1 MCYNVS
7 KGTTKI
13 INNDKPHGASKRE
26 RVRKKIIPLLIL
38 LLVIAI
44 TVGVFY
50 FYRQYPGRIEELE
63 AYGYLGAFLISL
75 IFNATVILPV
85 GNVIVI
91 STLGAILPSATIVG
105 LAGGA
110 GAAIGEITG
119 YMVGYSGRGI
129 AERSKMYKRVEGWVR
144 RWGAVAIFIFAL
156 VPFIFDLAAIAAG
169 VLRFPFWKFLL
180 LCWLGR
186 TIAYIVVAFIGAWSW
201 IIVAALATLALGL
214 AITNWAWKRGH

>member
-1 MCYNVS
+1 MV
-7 KGTTKI
+7 KI
-13 INNDKPHGASKRE
+13 INNDKPAEASKRE
-26 RVRKKIIPLLIL
+26 RVRKKIIPLLTL
-38 LLVIAI
+38 LFVIAI
-44 TVGVFY
+44 TVGIFY
-50 FYRQYPGRIEELE
+50 FYRQYPGEIEELK

-85 GNVIVI
+85 GNILVI

-129 AERSKMYKRVEGWVR
+129 AERSRMYKRVEGWIR

-186 TIAYIVVAFIGAWSW
+186 TIAYIVVALIGAWSW
-201 IIVAALATLALGL
+201 VIVAALAILALGL
-214 AITNWAWKRGH
+214 TIANWTWKRGH

>member
-1 MCYNVS
+1 MS
-7 KGTTKI
+7 EI
-13 INNDKPHGASKRE
+13 IRHDKPSGASERE
-26 RVRKKIIPLLIL
+26 RVREKIIPLLVL

-44 TVGVFY
+44 TVGIFC
-50 FYRQYPGRIEELE
+50 FYRQYPGEIEELK

-85 GNVIVI
+85 GNVLVI

-119 YMVGYSGRGI
+119 YMVGYSGRGV
-129 AERSKMYKRVEGWVR
+129 AERSKMYKRVEGWIR
-144 RWGAVAIFIFAL
+144 RWGTVVIFIFAL

-201 IIVAALATLALGL
+201 VIVAALATLALGL
-214 AITNWAWKRGH
+214 AIANWAWKRGP